1 MKPWPVLL
9 AMSLLLLG
17 GCLDTFEH
25 PVPGAQAAP
34 KALLGQWRSKDAWGE
49 PLTLTISQAKG
60 NAYQA
65 VARAKGKPARTY
77 RFSVAQHANRW
88 YVSGPAPEAAGQG
101 FVIGGFELNAEQ
113 QLLLYSLDPE
123 QLRQAVE
130 QHALSGRSAAPS
142 DEDDASGPALHI
154 DSPAAQV
161 MSYLDDPANSDVF
174 VEAARF
180 QHVRP

>member
-25 PVPGAQAAP
+25 PLPGAQAAP

-49 PLTLTISQAKG
+49 PLTLAISQTKG
-60 NAYQA
+60 GAYQA
-65 VARAKGKPARTY
+65 VARAKGKPAQTY
-77 RFSVAQHANRW
+77 RFSVTQHGNRW
-88 YVSGPAPEAAGQG
+88 YVSGAAAQAAGQG
-101 FVIGGFELNAEQ
+101 FVIGGFELNQEQ

-130 QHALSGRSAAPS
+130 QHALSGRSRAPGDD
-142 DEDDASGPALHI
+142 DEIGAALHI

-161 MSYLDDPANSDVF
+161 VSYLDDPANSDVF

-180 QHVRP
+180 QRVHP